1 MASKTRVA
9 PIKRQ
14 SIPRLELLGA
24 TILARLVNSLQRA
37 LSPLPITLECFY
49 WTDSYTVL
57 CWVRNNKSWKPYV
70 QHRVNE
76 IRKLTDVDSWRFC
89 PGEKNPADLP
99 SRGIRGPDLAQTEA
113 WWHGAEF
120 LKSSKEI
127 WPSEPGNTEIDE
139 NEANVEVMKPKP
151 PSLITRLLTNVS
163 KTVALPNIEVIID
176 CNRYSSKTRLLRV
189 TARVMQFI
197 DSIPGCRVA
206 SGELTVDE
214 LTAAEKLWVR
224 LIQASSFKD
233 EIRCLSRINEKE
245 TMLVKHIDL
254 FKDQEN
260 IIRCRGRI
268 DESSL
273 SFSKKQPILL
283 PSKHPFT
290 DLIILDYHKIVHHNG
305 IKETLNSIREKYWI
319 VRGREAVKRMVRRC
333 VICKKM
339 EGKAFNTRK
348 VAPLPP
354 SRVSDS
360 PPFTNPGVDFA
371 SPLFVTD
378 RLQNET
384 EKTSKAYVCLWTC
397 ASTRA
402 IHLEL
407 VPSLTVSTFLQ
418 ALRRFAA
425 RRGLPARILSNNAK
439 TFIIIIIVFPAGL
452 FNTYL
457 QVILSTD

>member
-1 MASKTRVA
+1 MLGSKQQIVET
-9 PIKRQ
+9 
-14 SIPRLELLGA
+14 
-24 TILARLVNSLQRA
+24 
-37 LSPLPITLECFY
+37 
-49 WTDSYTVL
+49 
-57 CWVRNNKSWKPYV
+57 YV

-139 NEANVEVMKPKP
+139 NEANVEVMKPRP
-151 PSLITRLLTNVS
+151 PSLITRFLTNVS

-176 CNRYSSKTRLLRV
+176 CNRYSSKTRLLQV

-197 DSIPGCRVA
+197 DSIRGCRVA

-224 LIQASSFKD
+224 LIQASSFKH

-273 SFSKKQPILL
+273 SLSEKQPILL

-305 IKETLNSIREKYWI
+305 IKETLNSIRGKYWI
-319 VRGREAVKRMVRRC
+319 VRGREAVKRMVRQC

-360 PPFTNPGVDFA
+360 SPFTNPGVDFA

-425 RRGLPARILSNNAK
+425 RRGLPARILSDNAK
-439 TFIIIIIVFPAGL
+439 TFIIIIIITIGSIPRRAFQYL
-452 FNTYL
+452 FTSDTFDRLINVYKSYCQKEFIKSL
-457 QVILSTD
+457 DEAQLNKFQKE